1 MNGTVNPSVTQPP
14 QYFLPSA
21 SKLFGWTFSFYKQ
34 RLSLI
39 VGISAAPFLL
49 GLTQIL
55 VGKDL
60 SVGLVLVLAIFT
72 FAVSFLSRLALFDA
86 VAEEGQSVGGA
97 YKKSLQML
105 IPFIWVSGLVALAT
119 LGGFFLLVIP
129 GILLSIWL
137 SLSLYVLFAENRRG
151 TSALVASWHYVKG
164 YWGAIFWR
172 FLFFG
177 IVILL
182 ISLVVAFVT
191 SGPII
196 LTALKSG
203 VKPEVSLSLF
213 SQLFNLVFNNFLI
226 LPLSII
232 YSYGVYRSLK
242 EIKVS
247 VPLESDEQKIKKN
260 ITIFSVIGIIGLIA
274 MIIAFAGFLLVK
286 FLPQF
291 TPSQFNS
298 PTSLQVPASSILA
311 SMAFSPLLNFLPFGR

>member
-1 MNGTVNPSVTQPP
+1 MNGTVNPSVAQPS
-14 QYFLPSA
+14 QYSLPSA

-39 VGISAAPFLL
+39 AGISAVPFLL
-49 GLTQIL
+49 GLAQIL
-55 VGKDL
+55 VGKSL
-60 SVGLVLVLAIFT
+60 SVGLVLVLAILT
-72 FAVSFLSRLALFDA
+72 FVISFLSRLALFDA
-86 VAEEGQSVGGA
+86 VAEERQSVGGA

-105 IPFIWVSGLVALAT
+105 IPFIWVSGLVTLAT

-177 IVILL
+177 IVLLL
-182 ISLVVAFVT
+182 ISLAVTFVT
-191 SGPII
+191 SGPTI

-203 VKPEVSLSLF
+203 VKPEASLF

-242 EIKVS
+242 EIKAS
-247 VPLESDEQKIKKN
+247 VPLESEEQKIKKN
-260 ITIFSVIGIIGLIA
+260 ITIFSVIGIMGLIA
-274 MIIAFAGFLLVK
+274 IIAFAGFLLVK

-298 PTSLQVPASSILA
+298 PTSLQVPASSVLA
-311 SMAFSPLLNFLPFGR
+311 SMAFSPLLDFLPFGR